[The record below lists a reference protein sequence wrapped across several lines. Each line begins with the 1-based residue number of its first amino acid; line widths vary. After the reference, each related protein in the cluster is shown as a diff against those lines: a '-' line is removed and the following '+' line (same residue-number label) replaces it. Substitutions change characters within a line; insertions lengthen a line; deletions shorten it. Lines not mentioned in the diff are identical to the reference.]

1 MTWGEPTRRRNDFLA
16 ELNFKRNDLES
27 SQPEGETIFKRNWPI
42 GEFTQGEPTH
52 RLSPSPTPPFF
63 VGDRK
68 SPAFL

>member
-42 GEFTQGEPTH
+42 GEFT
-52 RLSPSPTPPFF
+52 
-63 VGDRK
+63 
-68 SPAFL
+68 